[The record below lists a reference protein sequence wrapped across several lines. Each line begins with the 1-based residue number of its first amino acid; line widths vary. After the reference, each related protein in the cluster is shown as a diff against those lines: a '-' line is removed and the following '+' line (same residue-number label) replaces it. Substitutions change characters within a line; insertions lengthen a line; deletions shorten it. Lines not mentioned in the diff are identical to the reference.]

1 MSEVFDIYT
10 VIFLVLAVFIILR
23 LRSVL
28 GTRTGNERPPERAA
42 RRDAPP
48 ETSANENVV
57 RLPTAGSEI
66 PPEPV
71 VDPSKRWKGVVP
83 EGSPVE
89 AGLDEIKARD
99 PSFDGLSFVEG
110 ARAAYEMIVTSFAKG
125 DTRQLKMLLAKDV
138 YESFA
143 AAIADRERRGEVMDS
158 NFVSVGKPEI
168 QEAELAGN
176 MAQIAVRFVSQLITA
191 TRDKSG
197 AVIDGNAE
205 TVTEVVDHWTFAR
218 DVTSR
223 DPNWKLVRT
232 EAA

>member
-1 MSEVFDIYT
+1 MFDIYT

-28 GTRTGNERPPERAA
+28 GTRTGHERPPERAA
-42 RRDAPP
+42 RRDPTP

-57 RLPTAGSEI
+57 RLPTASDEI
-66 PPEPV
+66 APEPV
-71 VDPSKRWKGVVP
+71 VDPAKRWKGVVP
-83 EGSPVE
+83 EGSPLE

-99 PSFDGLSFVEG
+99 PSFDGRAFVEG
-110 ARAAYEMIVTSFAKG
+110 ARAAYEMIVTSFARG
-125 DTRQLKMLLAKDV
+125 DTKQLKMLLAKDV

-143 AAIADRERRGEVMDS
+143 SAIADRERRGEVMDS

-168 QEAELAGN
+168 QEAEMVGN
-176 MAQIAVRFVSQLITA
+176 TAQIAVRFVSQLITA

-205 TVTEVVDHWTFAR
+205 TVADVVDHWTFAR